1 MVKIPKSLQGVLW
14 SANISSLDIENDRNY
29 IIHQILAYGT
39 WDDLKW
45 LFKTYS
51 ESVIKSVFVN
61 YPSKDY
67 KPQAFNF
74 VTKVLLGIKQIPDQ
88 RRYVTTYPRIIG

>member
-1 MVKIPKSLQGVLW
+1 MGQIPRNLQGVLW
-14 SANISSLDIENDRNY
+14 SVDVKNLDIESDKNY

-39 WDDLKW
+39 WKNLKW

-51 ESVIKSVFVN
+51 ESQIKIAFLK

-67 KPQAFNF
+67 RPVVFNF
-74 VTKVLLGIKQIPDQ
+74 VTKILFGLKQLPDE
-88 RRYVTTYPRIIG
+88 RYYVTTYPRIIG